1 MRDPLG
7 RDVLFAQVPE
17 SLDHEPAEA
26 AGGCHVPRRRPP
38 KLDRHLADRHQC
50 GSGRRS
56 GTRFR
61 RHLLGQSEQVRCV
74 RAGGLKPG
82 PVASGKGFGDDL
94 CGWPQL
100 SKRAVL
106 LRIEVDASGQTPE
119 SAGFG
124 QPGEGLVN
132 GCPAGKVDEVRRR
145 EHRPSTSAFN
155 SP

>member
-1 MRDPLG
+1 LPKKKILPRWEGPRALPATRDG
-7 RDVLFAQVPE
+7 FTAIDASAVLP
-17 SLDHEPAEA
+17 D
-26 AGGCHVPRRRPP
+26 
-38 KLDRHLADRHQC
+38 
-50 GSGRRS
+50 
-56 GTRFR
+56 GTRFEGPNGLR
-61 RHLLGQSEQVRCV
+61 SMLLGQSEQVRCV
-74 RAGGLKPG
+74 RAGGLKPS

-94 CGWPQL
+94 SGWLQL

-132 GCPAGKVDEVRRR
+132 GSPAGKVDELRRR
-145 EHRPSTSAFN
+145 EYRPSTSAFN